1 MAKTRRTWPRAIA
14 VSAAA
19 SVLLTACGSDSSDE
33 ETSGGAG
40 SSGAVVDVAAAQ
52 ESIEPLTQAPS
63 EFPITEPL
71 EARPEPGTTVAF
83 LDNGTQTGATFYGH
97 LSDAAEVLGVE
108 LQRAQTGR
116 APQEINATLNTVV
129 ETSPDAVI
137 DLAIDPALFTP
148 QLEALQ
154 EAGAVVVPVAIVNGE
169 DFGFDDSQTIS
180 GSAGSASSGAAM
192 ASALLAK
199 TDGEATN
206 IAIYRIPELAF
217 TPLLVEGAE
226 ERIAEQCPDCEVRVV
241 DIPITEVGS
250 TAARTI
256 VSDLQAHP
264 ETEGFLVATDE
275 LQNGLPAAMDVAGL
289 DVPGI
294 GYAPSPVNFQQIAD
308 GQQLG
313 TLARDLQMLAW
324 LTMDQVARGL
334 AGQEQDYSDIVT
346 EVGPAIAQI
355 VTVDNVPSDPTVGY
369 EAFDDLEEQFARL
382 WADQ

>member
-1 MAKTRRTWPRAIA
+1 MAKTRRTWQAAIA

-19 SVLLTACGSDSSDE
+19 SVFLTACGSDSSDDDASG
-33 ETSGGAG
+33 TGGGGAG
-40 SSGAVVDVAAAQ
+40 VDVAAAQ
-52 ESIEPLTQAPS
+52 ESIEPLTQPPTQ
-63 EFPITEPL
+63 FPITEPL

-108 LQRAQTGR
+108 LQRAETGR
-116 APQEINATLNTVV
+116 APQEINAALNTVV

-169 DFGFDDSQTIS
+169 DFGFDDSQTVS
-180 GSAGSASSGAAM
+180 GSAGSADSGAAM
-192 ASALLAK
+192 ASALLAE
-199 TDGEATN
+199 TNGEATD
-206 IAIYRIPELAF
+206 IVLYRIPELAF
-217 TPLLVEGAE
+217 TPVFVEGAE

-264 ETEGFLVATDE
+264 ETEGFLVSTDE
-275 LQNGLPAAMDVAGL
+275 LQSGLPAAMDIAGL
-289 DVPGI
+289 DVPGV

-324 LTMDQVARGL
+324 LVMDQVAREL

-355 VTVDNVPSDPTVGY
+355 VTQDNVPSDPAVGY
-369 EAFDDLEEQFARL
+369 EAFDDLEEQFTRL
-382 WADQ
+382 WTGQ

>member
-1 MAKTRRTWPRAIA
+1 MAKTRRTWQTAIA

-19 SVLLTACGSDSSDE
+19 SVLLTACGSDSSDDDASGTE
-33 ETSGGAG
+33 AGGAG
-40 SSGAVVDVAAAQ
+40 VDVAAAQ
-52 ESIEPLTQAPS
+52 ESIQPLTQPPTD
-63 EFPITEPL
+63 FPITEPL

-97 LSDAAEVLGVE
+97 LSEAAEVLGVE
-108 LQRAQTGR
+108 LQRVQTGR
-116 APQEINATLNTVV
+116 GPQEINAALNTVV

-154 EAGAVVVPVAIVNGE
+154 ESGTVVVPVAIVNGE

-192 ASALLAK
+192 ASALLAE

-206 IAIYRIPELAF
+206 FVLYRIPELAF
-217 TPLLVEGAE
+217 TPVLVEAAE

-264 ETEGFLVATDE
+264 ETEGFLVSTDE
-275 LQNGLPAAMDVAGL
+275 LQSGLPAAMDIAGL
-289 DVPGI
+289 DVPGV

-324 LTMDQVARGL
+324 LVMDQVAREL

-346 EVGPAIAQI
+346 KVGPAIAQI
-355 VTVDNVPSDPTVGY
+355 VTQDNVPSDPAVGY
-369 EAFDDLEEQFARL
+369 EAFDDLEEQFTRL
-382 WADQ
+382 WTGR

>member
-1 MAKTRRTWPRAIA
+1 MAKTRTWQTAVA

-19 SVLLTACGSDSSDE
+19 SVLLTACGSDSSDDE
-33 ETSGGAG
+33 ASGTGGGGAG
-40 SSGAVVDVAAAQ
+40 VDVAAAQ
-52 ESIEPLTQAPS
+52 ESIEPLTQPPT
-63 EFPITEPL
+63 EFPLTEPL

-97 LSDAAEVLGVE
+97 LSEAAEVLGVE

-116 APQEINATLNTVV
+116 GPQEINAALNTVV
-129 ETSPDAVI
+129 ETGPDAVI

-154 EAGAVVVPVAIVNGE
+154 ETGTVVVPVAIVNGE

-192 ASALLAK
+192 ASALLAE
-199 TDGEATN
+199 TNGGATN
-206 IAIYRIPELAF
+206 IVIYRIPELAF
-217 TPLLVEGAE
+217 TPVLVEGAQ
-226 ERIAEQCPDCEVRVV
+226 ERIAEQCPDCQVRVV

-256 VSDLQAHP
+256 VSDLQANP

-275 LQNGLPAAMDVAGL
+275 LQSGLPAAMDVAGL
-289 DVPGI
+289 DVPGV

-324 LTMDQVARGL
+324 LVMDQVARGL
-334 AGQEQDYSDIVT
+334 AEQEQDYSDIAT

-355 VTVDNVPSDPTVGY
+355 VTEDNVPSDPAVGY
-369 EAFDDLEEQFARL
+369 EGFDDLEEQFTRL